1 MVALVLCGLNY
12 YLVNFVIRSVIL
24 CCNLMTIHANW
35 MCHALTQGIRKKL
48 KLSLSTKK
56 IKEAVSNVEITV
68 IKQKQLNR
76 RTQHQLPIFCQNF
89 QIFCCKIEVV
99 KKIKYWVTFWFW
111 VWLNITLMLRF
122 MKSNKFY
129 CLNC

>member
-1 MVALVLCGLNY
+1 
-12 YLVNFVIRSVIL
+12 
-24 CCNLMTIHANW
+24 

-76 RTQHQLPIFCQNF
+76 RTQHQLPLFCQNF
-89 QIFCCKIEVV
+89 QIFCCKIETV
-99 KKIKYWVTFWFW
+99 KENQLLSDFSLLGVTKHHTGVKIYEK
-111 VWLNITLMLRF
+111 
-122 MKSNKFY
+122 
-129 CLNC
+129 

>member
-1 MVALVLCGLNY
+1 
-12 YLVNFVIRSVIL
+12 
-24 CCNLMTIHANW
+24 

-89 QIFCCKIEVV
+89 QIFCCKIENQVLSEFLLLGVTKHHTGV
-99 KKIKYWVTFWFW
+99 KIYEKQQI
-111 VWLNITLMLRF
+111 
-122 MKSNKFY
+122 
-129 CLNC
+129 